1 MYVFLALIVILG
13 ILFVAAKTTSRES
26 FVGQVPLNTKTN
38 VVLPM
43 DKVVPP
49 SSLSVGI
56 VAEQQ
61 SKEEA
66 NYFNPLPSDLP
77 GPLPVAPY
85 QQIGSNLPSPYK
97 EPSLIKTTRQRILN
111 SLETVKAF
119 LAFQA
124 QELDDKSDPSIQ
136 LPLQTARGDFKRL
149 ESEANVLQRNPGLLP
164 QMTVLDIAQI
174 EDNLAYL
181 QREAELIGVN
191 RPFQSSSHD
200 ADLEGFENVPPA
212 SVPAS
217 LSQLNDFSARI
228 QKAIQKLAQSGTTDP
243 IVQARIGNLTKM
255 KTDVDTVIQKL
266 NSKALL
272 AANVPIMESDVKNA
286 LPALGDVTKSLPNVI
301 KDIKKDN
308 YGDGTAMNTIAKFL
322 TSYGPQIVENSS
334 LKLDLSM
341 GYSPQQQHQANNKV
355 PGQKRPKGSSTL
367 ADTGFPSNAD
377 MDSVASGCDMN
388 GMGEGNAMGN
398 ADATDPYAMD
408 PRAEGRSV
416 ASERLFPINKN
427 PSSPFDWKQRV
438 GDIIGQIQR
447 REMNPAD
454 FGAMPATTKVS
465 KEFSWKGYAK
475 MICTRL
481 MAAEPNRLD
490 EMCGC
495 PPSQWKGWGV

>member
-1 MYVFLALIVILG
+1 MYAFLALIVILG

-26 FVGQVPLNTKTN
+26 FVGEVPLNTKTN

-43 DKVVPP
+43 DKVVAP
-49 SSLSVGI
+49 SSLPVS
-56 VAEQQ
+56 
-61 SKEEA
+61 EEA

-119 LAFQA
+119 LAYQA

-149 ESEANVLQRNPGLLP
+149 ESEANVLQRNPGLTP

-181 QREAELIGVN
+181 QREVELIGAN

-200 ADLEGFENVPPA
+200 ADLEGFQDVPAA
-212 SVPAS
+212 SVPAT
-217 LSQLNDFSARI
+217 LEELNDFSARI
-228 QKAIQKLAQSGTTDP
+228 QKAILLLAQSGTTDP
-243 IVQARIGNLTKM
+243 IIQARIGNLTKM

-266 NSKALL
+266 NSGALL

-286 LPALGDVTKSLPNVI
+286 LPALGDVTKSLPNVM

-322 TSYGPQIVENSS
+322 TSYGPQIIENSS

-341 GYSPQQQHQANNKV
+341 GYSPQQQHQANKKV
-355 PGQKRPKGSSTL
+355 PGQKRPKGHSTL
-367 ADTGFPSNAD
+367 ADTGFPSVAD
-377 MDSVASGCDMN
+377 MDSVASGSDMYS
-388 GMGEGNAMGN
+388 MAEGNEMGN

-416 ASERLFPINKN
+416 AQERLFPTDKN

-438 GDIIGQIQR
+438 GDILGQIQR

-454 FGAMPATTKVS
+454 FGAMPASTKVS
-465 KEFSWKGYAK
+465 KDFSWKGYAK

-481 MAAEPNRLD
+481 MAAQPNRLD

-495 PPSQWKGWGV
+495 PPSEWRGWA

>member
-1 MYVFLALIVILG
+1 MYAFLALIVILG

-26 FVGQVPLNTKTN
+26 FVGEVPLNTKTN

-49 SSLSVGI
+49 SSLPVS
-56 VAEQQ
+56 
-61 SKEEA
+61 EEA

-149 ESEANVLQRNPGLLP
+149 ESEANVLQRNPGLTP

-200 ADLEGFENVPPA
+200 ADLEGFENVPAA

-217 LSQLNDFSARI
+217 LEELNDFSERI
-228 QKAIQKLAQSGTTDP
+228 QKAILLLAQSGTTDP

-266 NSKALL
+266 NSGSIM
-272 AANVPIMESDVKNA
+272 AADVPIMESDVKNA
-286 LPALGDVTKSLPNVI
+286 LPTLGDVTKSLPNVI

-308 YGDGTAMNTIAKFL
+308 YGDGSAMNTIAKFL
-322 TSYGPQIVENSS
+322 TSYGPQIIENSS

-341 GYSPQQQHQANNKV
+341 GYSPLQQHQANKKV
-355 PGQKRPKGSSTL
+355 PGQKRPKGQSTL
-367 ADTGFPSNAD
+367 ADTGFPSAAD
-377 MDSVASGCDMN
+377 MDSVASGSDMYS
-388 GMGEGNAMGN
+388 MAEGNEMGN

-416 ASERLFPINKN
+416 AMNRLFPTDTN
-427 PSSPFDWKQRV
+427 PSASFNWRQRV
-438 GDIIGQIQR
+438 SDIIGQVQR

-454 FGAMPATTKVS
+454 FGAMPATAKVS
-465 KEFSWKGYAK
+465 KDFSWKGYAK

-495 PPSQWKGWGV
+495 PPSQWKGWV

>member
-1 MYVFLALIVILG
+1 MYAFLALIVILS
-13 ILFVAAKTTSRES
+13 ILFIAAKTTSRES
-26 FVGQVPLNTKTN
+26 FVGEVPLNTKTN
-38 VVLPM
+38 VILPM
-43 DKVVPP
+43 DKVVAP
-49 SSLSVGI
+49 SSLPVS
-56 VAEQQ
+56 
-61 SKEEA
+61 EEA

-77 GPLPVAPY
+77 GPLPIAPY

-149 ESEANVLQRNPGLLP
+149 ESEANVLQRNPGLTP

-200 ADLEGFENVPPA
+200 ADLEGFEEQVPAA

-228 QKAIQKLAQSGTTDP
+228 ETAIQKLGQSGTTDP
-243 IVQARIGNLTKM
+243 IIQARIGNLTKM

-272 AANVPIMESDVKNA
+272 PANVPIMESDVKNA

-301 KDIKKDN
+301 QDIKNDN
-308 YGDGTAMNTIAKFL
+308 YGDGSVMNTIAKFL
-322 TSYGPQIVENSS
+322 TSYGPQIIENSS

-341 GYSPQQQHQANNKV
+341 GYSPQQQHQANSKV
-355 PGQKRPKGSSTL
+355 PGQKRSKGQSTL

-377 MDSVASGCDMN
+377 LDSVASGSDMYS
-388 GMGEGNAMGN
+388 MAEGNEMGN

-416 ASERLFPINKN
+416 AQERLFPMNKN
-427 PSSPFDWKQRV
+427 PSAPFDWKQRV
-438 GDIIGQIQR
+438 GDIIGQIQK

-465 KEFSWKGYAK
+465 DQFSWKGYAK

-495 PPSQWKGWGV
+495 PPSEWKGWGV

>member
-1 MYVFLALIVILG
+1 MYAFLALIVILG

-38 VVLPM
+38 VILPM
-43 DKVVPP
+43 DKVVAP
-49 SSLSVGI
+49 SSLPVS
-56 VAEQQ
+56 
-61 SKEEA
+61 EEA

-77 GPLPVAPY
+77 GPLPIAPY
-85 QQIGSNLPSPYK
+85 QEIGSNLPSPYK

-149 ESEANVLQRNPGLLP
+149 ESEANVLQRNPGLTP

-191 RPFQSSSHD
+191 RPFQSNSHD
-200 ADLEGFENVPPA
+200 ADLEGFENVPAA
-212 SVPAS
+212 SAPAS
-217 LSQLNDFSARI
+217 LEELNDFSERI
-228 QKAIQKLAQSGTTDP
+228 QKAILLLAQSGTTDP

-266 NSKALL
+266 NSGAMM
-272 AANVPIMESDVKNA
+272 AADVPIMESDVKNA

-308 YGDGTAMNTIAKFL
+308 YGDGSAMNTIAKFL
-322 TSYGPQIVENSS
+322 TSYGPQIIENSS

-341 GYSPQQQHQANNKV
+341 GYSPQQQHQANGKV
-355 PGQKRPKGSSTL
+355 PGQKRPKGKSTL

-388 GMGEGNAMGN
+388 GMGEGNEMGN

-416 ASERLFPINKN
+416 AQERLFPINKN
-427 PSSPFDWKQRV
+427 PSSSFDWKQRV

-447 REMNPAD
+447 RQMNPAD

-465 KEFSWKGYAK
+465 DQFSWKGYAK

>member
-1 MYVFLALIVILG
+1 MYAFLALIVILS
-13 ILFVAAKTTSRES
+13 ILFIAAKTTSRES
-26 FVGQVPLNTKTN
+26 FVGEVPLNTKTN
-38 VVLPM
+38 VILPM
-43 DKVVPP
+43 DKVVAP
-49 SSLSVGI
+49 SSLPVS
-56 VAEQQ
+56 
-61 SKEEA
+61 EEA

-77 GPLPVAPY
+77 GPLPIAPY

-149 ESEANVLQRNPGLLP
+149 ESEANVLQRNPGLTP

-200 ADLEGFENVPPA
+200 ADLEGFEEQVPAA

-228 QKAIQKLAQSGTTDP
+228 ETAIQKLGQSGTTDP
-243 IVQARIGNLTKM
+243 IIQARIGNLTKM

-272 AANVPIMESDVKNA
+272 PANVPIMESDVKNA

-301 KDIKKDN
+301 QDIKNDN
-308 YGDGTAMNTIAKFL
+308 YGDGSVLNTIAKFL
-322 TSYGPQIVENSS
+322 TSYGPQIIENSS

-341 GYSPQQQHQANNKV
+341 GYSAKQQQQANMNV
-355 PGQKRPKGSSTL
+355 PGQNPYSGPSTL
-367 ADTGFPSNAD
+367 TNTGFPSNAD
-377 MDSVASGCDMN
+377 LDSVASGSDMYS
-388 GMGEGNAMGN
+388 MAQGNEMGN
-398 ADATDPYAMD
+398 ANATDPYAMD

-416 ASERLFPINKN
+416 AANRLFPTDKN
-427 PSSPFDWKQRV
+427 PSAPFDWKKRT
-438 GDIIGQIQR
+438 GDIIEQIQR
-447 REMNPAD
+447 RQMNPAD

-465 KEFSWKGYAK
+465 KDFSWKGYAK

-495 PPSQWKGWGV
+495 PPSQWKGWA

>member
-1 MYVFLALIVILG
+1 MYAFLALIVILG

-26 FVGQVPLNTKTN
+26 FVGEVPLNTKTN

-43 DKVVPP
+43 DKVVAP
-49 SSLSVGI
+49 SSLPVS
-56 VAEQQ
+56 
-61 SKEEA
+61 EEA

-119 LAFQA
+119 LAYQA

-149 ESEANVLQRNPGLLP
+149 ESEANVLQRNPGLTP

-181 QREAELIGVN
+181 QREVELIGAN

-200 ADLEGFENVPPA
+200 ADLEGFQDVPAA
-212 SVPAS
+212 SVPAT
-217 LSQLNDFSARI
+217 LEQLNDFTERI
-228 QKAIQKLAQSGTTDP
+228 QKAILLLGRSGTTDP

-266 NSKALL
+266 NSGALL

-322 TSYGPQIVENSS
+322 TSYGPQIIENSS

-341 GYSPQQQHQANNKV
+341 GYSPQQQHQANKKV
-355 PGQKRPKGSSTL
+355 PGQKRPKGPSTL
-367 ADTGFPSNAD
+367 ADTGFPSAAD

-388 GMGEGNAMGN
+388 GMGEGNEMGN

-416 ASERLFPINKN
+416 AMNRLFPTNTN
-427 PSSPFDWKQRV
+427 PSASFDWRQRV
-438 GDIIGQIQR
+438 SDIIGQVQR

-454 FGAMPATTKVS
+454 FGAMPASTKVS
-465 KEFSWKGYAK
+465 DQFSWKGYAK

-481 MAAEPNRLD
+481 MAAQPNRLD

-495 PPSQWKGWGV
+495 PPSEWRGWA

>member
-1 MYVFLALIVILG
+1 MYAFLALIVILG

-26 FVGQVPLNTKTN
+26 FVGEVPLNTKTN

-43 DKVVPP
+43 DKVVAP
-49 SSLSVGI
+49 SSLPVS
-56 VAEQQ
+56 
-61 SKEEA
+61 EEA

-149 ESEANVLQRNPGLLP
+149 ESEANVLQRNPGLTP

-200 ADLEGFENVPPA
+200 VDLEGFEDIPAA

-217 LSQLNDFSARI
+217 LEELNDFSERI
-228 QKAIQKLAQSGTTDP
+228 QKAILLLARSGTTDP

-266 NSKALL
+266 NSKAIM
-272 AANVPIMESDVKNA
+272 AADVPIMESDVKNA

-308 YGDGTAMNTIAKFL
+308 YGDGSAMNTIAKFL
-322 TSYGPQIVENSS
+322 TSYGPQIIENSS

-341 GYSPQQQHQANNKV
+341 GYSPQQQQQATKKV
-355 PGQKRPKGSSTL
+355 PGQKRPKGQSTL
-367 ADTGFPSNAD
+367 ADTGFPSAAD
-377 MDSVASGCDMN
+377 MDSVASGCDMY
-388 GMGEGNAMGN
+388 GMGEGNEMGN

-416 ASERLFPINKN
+416 AQERLFPTDKN

-438 GDIIGQIQR
+438 SDIIGQIQR

-465 KEFSWKGYAK
+465 KDFSWKGYAK

-481 MAAEPNRLD
+481 MAAQPNRLD

>member
-1 MYVFLALIVILG
+1 
-13 ILFVAAKTTSRES
+13 
-26 FVGQVPLNTKTN
+26 
-38 VVLPM
+38 
-43 DKVVPP
+43 
-49 SSLSVGI
+49 
-56 VAEQQ
+56 
-61 SKEEA
+61 
-66 NYFNPLPSDLP
+66 
-77 GPLPVAPY
+77 
-85 QQIGSNLPSPYK
+85 
-97 EPSLIKTTRQRILN
+97 
-111 SLETVKAF
+111 
-119 LAFQA
+119 
-124 QELDDKSDPSIQ
+124 
-136 LPLQTARGDFKRL
+136 
-149 ESEANVLQRNPGLLP
+149 
-164 QMTVLDIAQI
+164 
-174 EDNLAYL
+174 
-181 QREAELIGVN
+181 
-191 RPFQSSSHD
+191 
-200 ADLEGFENVPPA
+200 
-212 SVPAS
+212 
-217 LSQLNDFSARI
+217 
-228 QKAIQKLAQSGTTDP
+228 
-243 IVQARIGNLTKM
+243 
-255 KTDVDTVIQKL
+255 
-266 NSKALL
+266 
-272 AANVPIMESDVKNA
+272 
-286 LPALGDVTKSLPNVI
+286 
-301 KDIKKDN
+301 
-308 YGDGTAMNTIAKFL
+308 MNTIAKFL

-416 ASERLFPINKN
+416 ASERLFPMNKN

-495 PPSQWKGWGV
+495 PPSQWKGWGL

>member
-1 MYVFLALIVILG
+1 MYAFLALIVILG
-13 ILFVAAKTTSRES
+13 ILFVAAKTTRRES
-26 FVGQVPLNTKTN
+26 FVGEVPLNTKTN

-43 DKVVPP
+43 DKVVAP
-49 SSLSVGI
+49 SSLPVS
-56 VAEQQ
+56 ED
-61 SKEEA
+61 A

-77 GPLPVAPY
+77 GPLPIAPY
-85 QQIGSNLPSPYK
+85 QEIGTNLPSPYK

-149 ESEANVLQRNPGLLP
+149 ESEANVLQRNPGLTP
-164 QMTVLDIAQI
+164 QLTVLDIAQI

-200 ADLEGFENVPPA
+200 VDLEGFQTMEPVPAA
-212 SVPAS
+212 SVPAT
-217 LSQLNDFSARI
+217 LEQLNDFTERI
-228 QKAIQKLAQSGTTDP
+228 QKAILLLAQSGTTDP

-266 NSKALL
+266 NSGAIM
-272 AANVPIMESDVKNA
+272 AADVPIMESDVKNA

-301 KDIKKDN
+301 QDIKKDN
-308 YGDGTAMNTIAKFL
+308 YGDGSAMNTIAKFL
-322 TSYGPQIVENSS
+322 TSYGPQIIENSS

-341 GYSPQQQHQANNKV
+341 GYSPQQQYQANKRV
-355 PGQKRPKGSSTL
+355 PGQKRPKGQSTL

-377 MDSVASGCDMN
+377 MDSVASGSDMYS
-388 GMGEGNAMGN
+388 MGEGNEMGN

-416 ASERLFPINKN
+416 ASERLFPTNKN
-427 PSSPFDWKQRV
+427 PSSPFDWKQRI

-465 KEFSWKGYAK
+465 DQFSWKGYAK

-481 MAAEPNRLD
+481 MAAQPNRLD

-495 PPSQWKGWGV
+495 PPSQWKGWGL

>member
-1 MYVFLALIVILG
+1 MYAFLALIVILG

-26 FVGQVPLNTKTN
+26 FVGEVPLNTKTN

-43 DKVVPP
+43 DKVVAP
-49 SSLSVGI
+49 SSLPVS
-56 VAEQQ
+56 
-61 SKEEA
+61 EEA

-119 LAFQA
+119 LAYQA

-149 ESEANVLQRNPGLLP
+149 ESEANVLQRNPGLTP

-181 QREAELIGVN
+181 QREVELIGAN

-200 ADLEGFENVPPA
+200 ADLEGFQDVPAA
-212 SVPAS
+212 SVPAT
-217 LSQLNDFSARI
+217 LEQLNDFTERI
-228 QKAIQKLAQSGTTDP
+228 QKAILLLGRSGTTDP

-266 NSKALL
+266 NSGALL

-322 TSYGPQIVENSS
+322 TSYGPQIIENSS

-341 GYSPQQQHQANNKV
+341 GYSPQQQNQANKRV
-355 PGQKRPKGSSTL
+355 PGQKRPKGPSTL
-367 ADTGFPSNAD
+367 ADTGFPSAAD

-388 GMGEGNAMGN
+388 GMGEGNEMGN

-416 ASERLFPINKN
+416 AQERLFPTDKN

-438 GDIIGQIQR
+438 GDILGQIQR

-465 KEFSWKGYAK
+465 DQFSWKGYAK

-481 MAAEPNRLD
+481 MAAQPNRLD

-495 PPSQWKGWGV
+495 PPSEWKGWGV

>member
-1 MYVFLALIVILG
+1 M
-13 ILFVAAKTTSRES
+13 VA
-26 FVGQVPLNTKTN
+26 
-38 VVLPM
+38 
-43 DKVVPP
+43 P
-49 SSLSVGI
+49 SSLPVS
-56 VAEQQ
+56 
-61 SKEEA
+61 EEA

-77 GPLPVAPY
+77 GPLPIAPY
-85 QQIGSNLPSPYK
+85 QEIGSNLPSPYK

-149 ESEANVLQRNPGLLP
+149 ESEANVLQRNPGLTP

-200 ADLEGFENVPPA
+200 VDLEGFEDARPVPAA
-212 SVPAS
+212 SAPAS
-217 LSQLNDFSARI
+217 LEELNDFTERI
-228 QKAIQKLAQSGTTDP
+228 QKAILQLGQSGTTDP

-266 NSKALL
+266 NSGAMM
-272 AANVPIMESDVKNA
+272 AADVPIMESDVKNA

-301 KDIKKDN
+301 KDIKNDN

-322 TSYGPQIVENSS
+322 TSYGPQIIENSS

-341 GYSPQQQHQANNKV
+341 GYSPQQQHQANGKV
-355 PGQKRPKGSSTL
+355 PGQKRPKGKSTL

-388 GMGEGNAMGN
+388 GMGEGNEMGN

-416 ASERLFPINKN
+416 AQERLFPINKN
-427 PSSPFDWKQRV
+427 PSSSFDWKQRV

-447 REMNPAD
+447 RQMNPAD

-465 KEFSWKGYAK
+465 DQFSWKGYAK

-495 PPSQWKGWGV
+495 PPSTWRGWGV

>member
-1 MYVFLALIVILG
+1 MYAFLALIVILG

-26 FVGQVPLNTKTN
+26 FVGEVPLNTKTN

-49 SSLSVGI
+49 SSLPVS
-56 VAEQQ
+56 
-61 SKEEA
+61 EEA

-149 ESEANVLQRNPGLLP
+149 ESEANVLQRNPGLTP

-181 QREAELIGVN
+181 QREAELIGSN

-200 ADLEGFENVPPA
+200 VDLEGFENVPAA

-217 LSQLNDFSARI
+217 LEELNDFSERI
-228 QKAIQKLAQSGTTDP
+228 QKAILLLARSGTTDP

-266 NSKALL
+266 NSGAIM
-272 AANVPIMESDVKNA
+272 AADVPIMESDVKNA

-308 YGDGTAMNTIAKFL
+308 YGDGSAMNTIAKFL
-322 TSYGPQIVENSS
+322 TSYGPQIIENSS

-341 GYSPQQQHQANNKV
+341 GYSPLQQHQANKKV
-355 PGQKRPKGSSTL
+355 PGQKRPKGQSTL
-367 ADTGFPSNAD
+367 ADTGFPSVAD
-377 MDSVASGCDMN
+377 MDSVASGSDMYS
-388 GMGEGNAMGN
+388 MAEGNEMGN

-416 ASERLFPINKN
+416 AMNRLFPTDTN
-427 PSSPFDWKQRV
+427 PSAPFDWRQRV
-438 GDIIGQIQR
+438 GDIIGQVQR

-454 FGAMPATTKVS
+454 FGAMPASTKVS
-465 KEFSWKGYAK
+465 KDFSWKGYAK

-481 MAAEPNRLD
+481 MAAQPNRLD

-495 PPSQWKGWGV
+495 PPSEWRGWA